1 MYPVRLGICLGGERS
16 RRRSHWSEPGFFM
29 DPTSVVEVLLL
40 FLAWHR
46 TMDRW
51 YTLGAFACQVLSD
64 IVAFWTLI
72 PTMISRDE
80 FLFYS
85 ERELDV
91 ELDVIGQP

>member
-1 MYPVRLGICLGGERS
+1 
-16 RRRSHWSEPGFFM
+16 
-29 DPTSVVEVLLL
+29 
-40 FLAWHR
+40 
-46 TMDRW
+46 MDRW

-64 IVAFWTLI
+64 IFAFWTLI